1 MRLYLP
7 LTIVTAVASTTLAA
21 PMPEQTRERERLE
34 KAGARVKMD
43 DNFPKE
49 ARLVETFDRLDD
61 KAAEN
66 LRGIKHVGKFTV
78 EDASGMTDK
87 SLAVIGTFTSLRELS
102 LTKPG
107 ITNVGMNSLKGLKQL
122 RKLYLIDAKV
132 YDSGVAILK
141 NLDRIEELDLSGSGI
156 TNAAGTTFKEL
167 PDLTL
172 LAVNKTKFGDTG
184 AAYLK
189 ELKSLKKLEAIN
201 TDVSVKA
208 AMALEEAIKGVRVRR

>member
-1 MRLYLP
+1 MRLLLP
-7 LTIVTAVASTTLAA
+7 LTFLAATATIALAA
-21 PMPEQTRERERLE
+21 PVAEETKERERLE
-34 KAGARVKMD
+34 KAGAQVKLD
-43 DNFPKE
+43 DSLPRE
-49 ARLVETFDRLDD
+49 AHLAVTFDKLDD
-61 KAAEN
+61 KAAAE
-66 LRGIKHVGKFTV
+66 LKGLKHVGKLTV
-78 EDASGMTDK
+78 EDASKLTDK
-87 SLAVIGTFTSLRELS
+87 SLAVIGTWSELRELS

-107 ITNVGMNSLKGLKQL
+107 ITNAGMAPIKGLKQL

-132 YDSGVAILK
+132 YDSGVAVLK
-141 NLDRIEELDLSGSGI
+141 TLDRLEELDLSGSGI
-156 TNAAGTTFKEL
+156 TNAAGATFKDL